1 MNTSTARRIA
11 SLGLVSAAA
20 TFALAAPATAGP
32 IPPDP
37 VPLHYGQGV
46 DAAPASTGTGS
57 STTTVSA
64 SGTEWAQVGYGAA
77 GGVALF
83 AAGAAG
89 FVMLRRHQ
97 HLPHHA

>member
-1 MNTSTARRIA
+1 MNTNTRRIA

-20 TFALAAPATAGP
+20 AFALAAPATAGP

-37 VPLHYGQGV
+37 MPGHYGQGIDPTSGGHTSSNTINAV
-46 DAAPASTGTGS
+46 ST
-57 STTTVSA
+57 

-89 FVMLRRHQ
+89 VVLLRRRQ

>member
-1 MNTSTARRIA
+1 MNTIPRRIA

-37 VPLHYGQGV
+37 IPQHSGQGV
-46 DAAPASTGTGS
+46 IPTRASSDLARG
-57 STTTVSA
+57 TTVTT

-77 GGVALF
+77 GGVAL
-83 AAGAAG
+83 AAVGAAG
-89 FVMLRRHQ
+89 VVMLRRRQ

>member
-1 MNTSTARRIA
+1 M
-11 SLGLVSAAA
+11 SAAA
-20 TFALAAPATAGP
+20 SFALAAPATAGP

-37 VPLHYGQGV
+37 IPRHAGQGV
-46 DAAPASTGTGS
+46 IPGTNNPDTGS
-57 STTTVSA
+57 SNLVSA
-64 SGTEWAQVGYGAA
+64 SGTDWAQVGYGAA

-89 FVMLRRHQ
+89 FVMVRRRQ

>member
-1 MNTSTARRIA
+1 MNTTTRRIA
-11 SLGLVSAAA
+11 SLGAVSAAA

-37 VPLHYGQGV
+37 IPHHYGQGL
-46 DAAPASTGTGS
+46 DPASSNDTGGS
-57 STTTVSA
+57 TTVSA
-64 SGTEWAQVGYGAA
+64 AGTEWAQVGYGAA

-83 AAGAAG
+83 AAGAVG
-89 FVMLRRHQ
+89 VVMLRRRQ